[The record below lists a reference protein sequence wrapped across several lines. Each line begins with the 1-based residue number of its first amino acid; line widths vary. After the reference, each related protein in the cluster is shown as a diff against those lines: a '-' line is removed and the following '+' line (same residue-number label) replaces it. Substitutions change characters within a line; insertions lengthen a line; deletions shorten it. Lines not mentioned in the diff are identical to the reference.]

1 MDGLV
6 FFCLFIFVFVLFFPV
21 TGTMDILIR
30 AQSKIVREK
39 KTPPKYR
46 SLNKIVYFSLEEDSM
61 VVGWPCHP
69 QHVASLL
76 SPRWQLQIPPS
87 LAYLSSSKWNR
98 KGIYTPSFQGT
109 GSTPHL
115 STSINDTAPGHLSH
129 LTSKEASINS
139 LAMVLMENRQHSTSF
154 QFLAVKFPMK
164 NPYLN

>member
-61 VVGWPCHP
+61 VVG
-69 QHVASLL
+69 
-76 SPRWQLQIPPS
+76 
-87 LAYLSSSKWNR
+87 
-98 KGIYTPSFQGT
+98 
-109 GSTPHL
+109 
-115 STSINDTAPGHLSH
+115 
-129 LTSKEASINS
+129 
-139 LAMVLMENRQHSTSF
+139 
-154 QFLAVKFPMK
+154 
-164 NPYLN
+164 